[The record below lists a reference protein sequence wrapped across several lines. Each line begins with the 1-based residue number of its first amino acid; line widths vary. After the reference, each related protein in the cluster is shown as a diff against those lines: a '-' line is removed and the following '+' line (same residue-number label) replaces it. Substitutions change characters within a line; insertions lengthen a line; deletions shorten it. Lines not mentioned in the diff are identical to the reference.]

1 MVSKSGSTMEFGS
14 VDWKLCSVKVTISP
28 DFGLR
33 VSVIV
38 ASSLSVHCSSSSE
51 VGEAAVSARN
61 KAVVIQERPML
72 FARRVAD
79 ADGTA
84 MLL

>member
-14 VDWKLCSVKVTISP
+14 VDWKRCSVKVTISP

-38 ASSLSVHCSSSSE
+38 ASSLSVHSSSSA

-61 KAVVIQERPML
+61 KAVVLQERPM

-79 ADGTA
+79 GTT
-84 MLL
+84 MLLRL

>member
-1 MVSKSGSTMEFGS
+1 M
-14 VDWKLCSVKVTISP
+14 KVTISP

-38 ASSLSVHCSSSSE
+38 VSLSSAHSSSSA
-51 VGEAAVSARN
+51 VGEAAVLSARN
-61 KAVVIQERPML
+61 KAVVLQERPM

-79 ADGTA
+79 GIEDQACT
-84 MLL
+84 